1 MIDEAHL
8 ARAAAIRQL
17 SHDVREVTFEM
28 VDPPTLEFRAGQTIS
43 VKGGSFFEKRL
54 KRTYSIASP
63 PSQGHAFT
71 IAARLVGGYKGTEFM
86 SGIQVGDTMSFMPP
100 FGEFVVDQAGAGPLI
115 FVATGTGTSPCRAMI
130 LDLLEQGSRRPMT
143 FYYGAATEA
152 DMIYEEEFRALEKAR
167 PNFRYVPTLTRPGSC
182 WAGRRGLLA
191 DIFRHEKTLPSDA
204 DWYLSGNGSMIDEVQ
219 DILKSRGISGDRI
232 RIEKFFPAR

>member
-1 MIDEAHL
+1 MIDEAYL

-17 SHDVREVTFEM
+17 SHDVREITFEM
-28 VDPPTLEFRAGQTIS
+28 VDPPRLEFRAGQAIS

-63 PSQGHAFT
+63 PAKGQSFA
-71 IAARLVGGYKGTEFM
+71 IAARLIGGYKGTEFM
-86 SGIQVGDTMSFMPP
+86 SRIQVGDTMSFMPP

-130 LDLLEQGSRRPMT
+130 LDLLEQGSRRAMT
-143 FYYGAATEA
+143 FHYGAATEA
-152 DMIYEEEFRALEKAR
+152 DVIYEEEFRALEKAH
-167 PNFRYVPTLTRPGSC
+167 PTVRYVPTLTNPGSC
-182 WAGRRGLLA
+182 WVGRRGLLA
-191 DIFRHEKTLPSDA
+191 DIFRHETTLPSNA

>member
-1 MIDEAHL
+1 MIDEAYL

-17 SHDVREVTFEM
+17 SHDVREITFEM
-28 VDPPTLEFRAGQTIS
+28 VDPPRLEFRAGQAIS

-63 PSQGHAFT
+63 PSKGHTFVLSV
-71 IAARLVGGYKGTEFM
+71 RLAGGYKGTEFM

-100 FGEFVVDQAGAGPLI
+100 FGEFVVDQSGAGPLI

-130 LDLLEQGSRRPMT
+130 LDLLEQGSRRSMT

-152 DMIYEEEFRALEKAR
+152 DVIYEEEFRALEKAH
-167 PNFRYVPTLTRPGSC
+167 PAVRYVPTLARPGSC
-182 WAGRRGLLA
+182 WVGRRGLLA
-191 DIFRHEKTLPSDA
+191 DIFRHETTLQADA
-204 DWYLSGNGSMIDEVQ
+204 DWYLSGNGAMIDEVQ
-219 DILKSRGISGDRI
+219 DILKTRGISIDRI